1 MPYLDI
7 LPRRASL
14 LHALAFAGIALTG
27 CETTEIID
35 PDHLSDPIDLDYQLV
50 PSGDPDAPDGILLR
64 WTEPNDNRIT
74 NYVIYSRGSTSADWS
89 RRAETSSS
97 TFHDSG
103 IPHLQYFVASQDAA
117 GNESD
122 GSNVVTVDER
132 NRLAAPPD
140 LVGTSLDRA
149 VQLSWGPGSR
159 TEAPTLFDYYR
170 VYSTSAS
177 ASGACNDEN
186 WVLEGTTVSEDF
198 LATGL
203 VNGASRCFTVS
214 TVSYDGHE
222 SLWSEVWLDTPRYDS
237 RFIFAYAHQADPAF
251 SGFRFFD
258 TASQTLGLVTSGART
273 DLDFRLDRHAD
284 GSLWLTPVRGDVRIA
299 LYSNDPVIDLTSID
313 IAPLTGFAGSA
324 IEAVPG
330 YAYVFAVTYP
340 DGTHYGALRVTH
352 VTSDYMIF
360 DWAYQSAP
368 GNPELSRTRN
378 SGPIGGV

>member
-1 MPYLDI
+1 MSHAAFVS
-7 LPRRASL
+7 RRAPL
-14 LHALAFAGIALTG
+14 ILAFAGIALSA
-27 CETTEIID
+27 CSTTEFID
-35 PDHLSDPIDLDYQLV
+35 PDILSDPIDLEYQLV

-64 WTEPNDNRIT
+64 WVEPSDNRIT
-74 NYVIYSRGSTSADWS
+74 SYVIYSRGSTNANWS

-132 NRLAAPPD
+132 NRLSAPTE
-140 LVGTSLDRA
+140 VRAVSLDRA
-149 VQLSWGPGSR
+149 VQLSWAADSR
-159 TEAPTLFDYYR
+159 LEEPTLFDYYR
-170 VYSTSAS
+170 VYSTPAS
-177 ASGACNDEN
+177 AAGACNDAN

-214 TVSYDGHE
+214 TVSVDGHE
-222 SLWSEVWLDTPRYDS
+222 SLWSDAWLDTPRYDS
-237 RFIFAYAHQADPAF
+237 RFIFAFAHQADPTA

-258 TASQTLGLVTSGART
+258 VATQTIGLVTSGSRT
-273 DLDFRLDRHAD
+273 DLDFRVDRHAD
-284 GSLWLTPVRGDVRIA
+284 GSLWLVPVRQDVRIA

-313 IAPLTGFAGSA
+313 IAPLTGFASSA

-352 VTSDYMIF
+352 ATSDYMIF

-368 GNPELSRTRN
+368 GNPELSRSKVHNT
-378 SGPIGGV
+378 GGRI

>member
-1 MPYLDI
+1 MSYATAS
-7 LPRRASL
+7 RRTRSAI
-14 LHALAFAGIALTG
+14 AFAAIALSA
-27 CETTEIID
+27 CSTTEFID
-35 PDHLSDPIDLDYQLV
+35 PDVLSDPIDLEYQLV
-50 PSGDPDAPDGILLR
+50 PSGDPEAPDGILLR
-64 WTEPNDNRIT
+64 WTEPSDNRIT
-74 NYVIYSRGSTSADWS
+74 NYVIYSRGSTNANWS

-132 NRLAAPPD
+132 NRLSAPPE
-140 LVGTSLDRA
+140 LRAVSLDRA
-149 VQLSWGPGSR
+149 IQLSWDEDSR
-159 TEAPTLFDYYR
+159 TEEPDLFDYYR
-170 VYSTSAS
+170 VYSTTAS
-177 ASGACNDEN
+177 TNGVCNDAN

-214 TVSYDGHE
+214 AVSIDGHE
-222 SLWSEVWLDTPRYDS
+222 SLWSDTWLDTPRYDS
-237 RFIFAYAHQADPAF
+237 RFIFAFAHQADPTA
-251 SGFRFFD
+251 SGFRFYD
-258 TASQTLGLVTSGART
+258 VASQTIGLVTSGSRS
-273 DLDFRLDRHAD
+273 DLDFRVDRHAD
-284 GSLWLTPVRGDVRIA
+284 GSLWLTPVRADVRIA

-313 IAPLTGFAGSA
+313 IAPLSGFESSA

-352 VTSDYMIF
+352 ATSDYMIF

-368 GNPELSRTRN
+368 GNPELSRSRVTE
-378 SGPIGGV
+378 GGSRL

>member
-1 MPYLDI
+1 MSYAAFVS
-7 LPRRASL
+7 RRAPL
-14 LHALAFAGIALTG
+14 AIALAGALLSA
-27 CETTEIID
+27 CETTEFID
-35 PDHLSDPIDLDYQLV
+35 PDILSDPIDLEYQLV
-50 PSGDPDAPDGILLR
+50 PSGNPDAPAGILLS
-64 WTEPNDNRIT
+64 WIEPSDSRIT
-74 NYVIYSRGSTSADWS
+74 NYVIYSRGSTSDNWS

-132 NRLAAPPD
+132 NRLPAPNE
-140 LVGTSLDRA
+140 LRAVSLDRA
-149 VQLSWGPGSR
+149 VQLTWDPDSR
-159 TEAPTLFDYYR
+159 LEDPTLFDYYR
-170 VYSTSAS
+170 IYSTPAS
-177 ASGACNDEN
+177 ASGVCNDDN

-214 TVSYDGHE
+214 TVSIDGHE
-222 SLWSEVWLDTPRYDS
+222 SLWSDAWLDTPRYDS
-237 RFIFAYAHQADPAF
+237 RFIFAWAHQVDPTA

-258 TASQTLGLVTSGART
+258 VASQTIGLVTSGSRS
-273 DLDFRLDRHAD
+273 DLDFRVDRHAD
-284 GSLWLTPVRGDVRIA
+284 GSLWITPVRADVRIA

-313 IAPLTGFAGSA
+313 IAPLTGFEPGA

-352 VTSDYMIF
+352 STSDYMIF

-368 GNPELSRTRN
+368 GNPELSRTRIF
-378 SGPIGGV
+378 PPGGAI

>member
-1 MPYLDI
+1 MSFAAI
-7 LPRRASL
+7 VSRQTRSAV
-14 LHALAFAGIALTG
+14 ALAAIAVSA
-27 CETTEIID
+27 CSTTEFID
-35 PDHLSDPIDLDYQLV
+35 PDVLSDPIDLEYQLV
-50 PSGDPDAPDGILLR
+50 PSGDPEAPDGILLR
-64 WTEPNDNRIT
+64 WTEPSDNRIT
-74 NYVIYSRGSTSADWS
+74 NYVIYSRGSTSANWS

-132 NRLAAPPD
+132 NRLSAPPE
-140 LVGTSLDRA
+140 LRAVSLDRA
-149 VQLSWGPGSR
+149 IQLSWDADSR
-159 TEAPTLFDYYR
+159 LEEPNLFDYYR
-170 VYSTSAS
+170 IYSAPAS
-177 ASGACNDEN
+177 ASGVCDDDN

-214 TVSYDGHE
+214 AVSTDGHE
-222 SLWSEVWLDTPRYDS
+222 SLWSDTWLDTPRYDS
-237 RFIFAYAHQADPAF
+237 RFIFAYAHQADATA

-258 TASQTLGLVTSGART
+258 VATQTIGLVTSGSRT
-273 DLDFRLDRHAD
+273 DLDFRVDRHAD
-284 GSLWLTPVRGDVRIA
+284 GSLWLTPVRADVRIA

-313 IAPLTGFAGSA
+313 IAPLTGFASTA

-352 VTSDYMIF
+352 ATSDYMIF

-368 GNPELSRTRN
+368 GNPELSR
-378 SGPIGGV
+378 SKVGQGGGRL